1 MVYDFGMYVNIER
14 MALDLLHMLD
24 AESDNATRMKHAAA
38 LYAMLRPR
46 LIDIRNEAA
55 YEARDG
61 VTTKQLQAKTG
72 IERGS
77 IESWSRTWADKRGL
91 PLRKNRINR
100 PWMVGFKDLTEE

>member
-1 MVYDFGMYVNIER
+1 MYVNIER
-14 MALDLLHMLD
+14 AALDLIHMLD
-24 AESDNATRMKHAAA
+24 ATPDNATRMKHAAHVHQ
-38 LYAMLRPR
+38 MLRQR

-61 VTTKQLQAKTG
+61 RTTTQLQEATG

-77 IESWSRTWADKRGL
+77 IESWSRTWADKRNL

-100 PWMVGFKDLTEE
+100 PWQVGYKDLTGE

>member
-1 MVYDFGMYVNIER
+1 MYVNIER
-14 MALDLLHMLD
+14 LALDLIHMLD

-38 LYAMLRPR
+38 IHTMLRQR

-61 VTTKQLQAKTG
+61 VTTSDLQSRTG

-77 IESWSRTWADKRGL
+77 IESWSRTWAEKRNL

-100 PWMVGFKDLTEE
+100 PWQVGYKNLTGE